1 MQKPRGRPWRE
12 CLGLGKIKRPLRE
25 RVVEEQS
32 KRQIREEMSNNETLH
47 LCCMCKTPSFL
58 RLPYKPS
65 NNRKALQDLLKVL
78 CTWIFFFFSF
88 LRELRVIAKS
98 CFKGGTGRKDSLQIL
113 KSGLPC
119 ALHSPGFRLPA

>member
-78 CTWIFFFFSF
+78 CTWIFFFFFFERTESN
-88 LRELRVIAKS
+88 
-98 CFKGGTGRKDSLQIL
+98 C
-113 KSGLPC
+113 
-119 ALHSPGFRLPA
+119 